1 MPEASW
7 LRLML
12 TAGSIGSAALRQ
24 LMQVYGDVSDVFEA
38 GRRRCASVIGE
49 EASRR
54 LFSDETQ
61 ARADAV
67 LVWLQETP
75 GADVVTWVDPDFPRE
90 AMAFPGA
97 PSLFLL
103 RGRRSVLRAR
113 RVALVGADR
122 PDDEG
127 VRNAADFAAA
137 LVRAG
142 RSVVTFLESAAD
154 AAACR
159 AALAVG
165 GDAQAGVLVLSAT
178 GPDRLYPPT
187 QRELFHRVAQQGL
200 ILTPFPPGVGVS
212 EQTLEERRVLCA
224 YLCSE
229 LLVVQS
235 ELGARAHALAR
246 IFAENSRDVFAVPGS
261 IHSALYKGCHK
272 LLREGAHLT
281 ETVTDVT
288 MFGSETV

>member
-1 MPEASW
+1 MPEVSW

-12 TAGSIGSAALRQ
+12 TAGSIGSAALRH
-24 LMQVYGDVSDVFEA
+24 LMQVYGDVSDIFEA
-38 GRRRCASVIGE
+38 GRRSCASVIGE
-49 EASRR
+49 EASRQ

-61 ARADAV
+61 ARAEDV

-75 GADVVTWVDPDFPRE
+75 GADVVTWADSDFPRE
-90 AMAFPGA
+90 AMAFPRA

-103 RGRRSVLRAR
+103 RGRRSVLRTR

-165 GDAQAGVLVLSAT
+165 SDAQAGVLVLSAT

-281 ETVTDVT
+281 ETVADVT
-288 MFGSETV
+288 KFGSKTV